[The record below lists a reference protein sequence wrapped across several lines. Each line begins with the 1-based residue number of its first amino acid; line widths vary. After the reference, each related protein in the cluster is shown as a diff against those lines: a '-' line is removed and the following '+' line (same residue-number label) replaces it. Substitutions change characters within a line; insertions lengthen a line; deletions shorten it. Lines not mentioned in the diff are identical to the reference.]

1 MSGQHEERGPGRRR
15 CCGSAAA
22 GRGRGALLEPAVLA
36 ALARGE
42 SHGYDLVAA
51 IEEITGG
58 AVVAD
63 TGGLYRVL
71 RRLED
76 EGSVIS
82 HWEEGEAGP
91 ARRSYRLT
99 DEGRELLAHWLQHLR
114 ERKRALDALVD
125 VVDAAA
131 GDA

>member
-1 MSGQHEERGPGRRR
+1 M
-15 CCGSAAA
+15 
-22 GRGRGALLEPAVLA
+22 LA
-36 ALARGE
+36 ALVRGE

-76 EGSVIS
+76 EGSVVS

-91 ARRSYRLT
+91 ARRSYQLT

-114 ERKRALDALVD
+114 ERKRTLDTLVD
-125 VVDAAA
+125 VVRAAIGEA
-131 GDA
+131 